1 MICSYCTLF
10 DSNYLAKGLAMYYSL
25 LKHCNSFCLYIFAF
39 DKKTEIVLKKMDLKN
54 VVVVSLKDLED
65 EDLLAVKSSRTNAEY
80 FWTCS
85 SATIWYCMKNFNVDI
100 CTYVDA
106 DLFFFSD
113 PSILLD
119 EMGDD
124 DVLITEH
131 RYTSQ
136 YDFTS
141 LTGIYCVQFMSF
153 KNTTNG
159 LSVLNWWRSEC
170 LKWCYD
176 RFEDGKYGDQKYL
189 DDWPTRFTGIHVLQ
203 HLGGGMAPWNM
214 QQYEIKF
221 KNNVIT
227 GRELVSQNEFLV
239 IFFHFHYV
247 YCKKKHILREFLLTH
262 PDYLFP
268 DTTRS
273 IIYAKYLPVL
283 KACYKLVKKI
293 DPSIDGLGMKE
304 LNDSWWMIF
313 KRLVKGFITGNNYF
327 AHWIDIS

>member
-1 MICSYCTLF
+1 MMCSYCTLF

-39 DKKTEIVLKKMDLKN
+39 DKKTEIVLKKMGLKN

-85 SATIWYCMKNFNVDI
+85 SAAIWYCMKNFNIDI

-214 QQYEIKF
+214 QQYARHGIGALEITPIYGVQGNDR
-221 KNNVIT
+221 NNISYLSPQWMDMLRFCEEEGKKDGIEIDMAT
-227 GRELVSQNEFLV
+227 GTGWPFGGPWVPIDEDNRD
-239 IFFHFHYV
+239 IW
-247 YCKKKHILREFLLTH
+247 KHR
-262 PDYLFP
+262 
-268 DTTRS
+268 
-273 IIYAKYLPVL
+273 
-283 KACYKLVKKI
+283 
-293 DPSIDGLGMKE
+293 
-304 LNDSWWMIF
+304 
-313 KRLVKGFITGNNYF
+313 
-327 AHWIDIS
+327 IDICKSQGKCPTQ